1 MLTRISTVSMQKNL
15 VNQLTANQNKYYELQ
30 NQALTG
36 NKINSIIDNPT
47 GAAKIIILNDGLS
60 KLESYQKNVSAAQGE
75 YEAMDG
81 TLGTILDKLQRANE
95 LAVTAANEYNS
106 PETLQSIK
114 NEITSIKDT
123 IMNLANTQYM
133 DMYIFAGTNTNTAT
147 YTKAEDGSIEYN
159 GTPQTGDYKRQLEVA
174 ENTYLTLNIPGD
186 SIFGSYDAVNQ
197 TGTGIFKTLSEFET
211 ALDAAASTDKDVSS
225 EGFDN
230 LRASIEGIRS
240 DIETVSATRTRYGTY
255 AQKADLSA
263 NSLAENSIL
272 MQEDLSKIKDV
283 DLAEIYSALI
293 TQQYA
298 LQSSMQVGAMTLQ
311 QSSLLNYI

>member
-1 MLTRISTVSMQKNL
+1 MLTRVSTVSMQNNL
-15 VNQLTANQNKYYELQ
+15 INQLTANQNKYYELQ
-30 NQALTG
+30 QQALTG
-36 NKINSIIDNPT
+36 DKITSIIDNPT
-47 GAAKIIILNDGLS
+47 GAAKIIVLNDGLT
-60 KLESYQKNVSAAQGE
+60 KLESYQKNVSAAQSE

-81 TLGTILDKLQRANE
+81 ALGTVLDKLQRANE

-106 PETLQSIK
+106 PETLQGIK
-114 NEITSIKDT
+114 SEITSIKDT
-123 IMNLANTQYM
+123 IMKLANTEYM

-147 YTKAEDGSIEYN
+147 YTTADDGSIVYN

-174 ENTYLTLNIPGD
+174 EDTYLTLNVPGD
-186 SIFGSYDAVNQ
+186 SVFGSYDMTNK
-197 TGTGIFKTLSEFET
+197 TGSGIFKTLSEFEA
-211 ALDAAASTDKDVSS
+211 ALDAAGSDDATISA
-225 EGFDN
+225 EGFNN
-230 LRASIEGIRS
+230 LRNAIEAVRS
-240 DIETVSATRTRYGTY
+240 DITTVSSTRTRYGTY

-272 MQEDLSKIKDV
+272 MKEDLSKIQDV